1 MTHAKSLTR
10 LAKLQ
15 ATKLLLQLLIIM
27 NTSRHFTRL
36 TQSMVKLNMRK
47 LRTGTSMVK
56 LLTGTSMVKLD
67 TGTSMV
73 NLKNLSMRLVLWQF
87 SSWVE
92 LLL

>member
-56 LLTGTSMVKLD
+56 LN

-73 NLKNLSMRLVLWQF
+73 NLKNLTMRLVLWQF